1 MIQTKR
7 VYETPARTDGRRY
20 LVDRLWP
27 RGLRKEALLLD
38 GWCRNVA
45 PSQGLRKWF
54 QHDPAKWE
62 EFQSRYRAELDAC
75 PENWKKLLDVARKEK
90 LTLLF
95 GAHDTKHNN
104 AIVLKEYLEEW
115 LKSGGK

>member
-1 MIQTKR
+1 MADVIWLTGYGRAVCEKSR
-7 VYETPARTDGRRY
+7 YCWTAGVEMSRPARACENGSSTILQNGRNSS
-20 LVDRLWP
+20 L
-27 RGLRKEALLLD
+27 GI
-38 GWCRNVA
+38 A
-45 PSQGLRKWF
+45 PI
-54 QHDPAKWE
+54 
-62 EFQSRYRAELDAC
+62 LDAC